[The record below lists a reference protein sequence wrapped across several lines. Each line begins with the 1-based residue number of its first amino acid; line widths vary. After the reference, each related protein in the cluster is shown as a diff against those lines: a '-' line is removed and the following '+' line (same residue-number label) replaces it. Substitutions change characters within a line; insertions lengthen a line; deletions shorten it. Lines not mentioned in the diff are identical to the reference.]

1 MYDERLGQALPR
13 EWSTETFLPYG
24 RIVGHEPI
32 FMGLFFT
39 LIFTLC
45 AYLGPETLFGSLAQ
59 YHVEV
64 IIAVLAILGSLLAIG
79 EYSVFRP
86 VQAWAVIGLS
96 VAVML
101 SFIFIGLR
109 GETFTALLGIL
120 PNVMIYF
127 MVAINCKKKS
137 HLQLLILVLTFT
149 AFFNIFEGYQAAR
162 LGDEDGK
169 RIIMMQG
176 ANGVFARIQARSFLA
191 DPNDFGQ
198 MLIGLLP
205 CLFFFWKKGSPPRNL
220 LFVYLPAAVLLFG
233 LYLTHS
239 RGAMMAVLIVAIF
252 AGRKKLGLVPSA
264 IGAGLLFVGL
274 TASGWSGGREVSAA
288 SGSDRTDAW
297 GAGLEL
303 LKAHPLF
310 GVGLGRFSEYYT
322 ITAHNTL
329 VVCAAELGLFGF
341 FFWMLFLFTTLRD
354 CFVLSKPALAQ
365 QSAEEAAPERPMYLP
380 AELGLSPAGA
390 AQYGMGQAY
399 LQFHGG
405 AVEAASLPGSTVMN
419 GLPGY
424 VGDFEDKLLAP
435 AEIHR
440 LGGVMLVSIAGFLA
454 AGWFLSRAFT
464 MTFFLIGGIIQALY
478 RMGLAQEIVPPPL
491 TMPYAAKRSVVL
503 CMVGILMMYV
513 FLRLVNLMGK

>member
-1 MYDERLGQALPR
+1 
-13 EWSTETFLPYG
+13 
-24 RIVGHEPI
+24 
-32 FMGLFFT
+32 MGLFFT
-39 LIFTLC
+39 LLFTLC
-45 AYLGPETLFGSLAQ
+45 AYLSPETLFGEFAQ
-59 YHVEV
+59 YHVEIV
-64 IIAVLAILGSLLAIG
+64 IAVLAMLGSALAIG
-79 EYSVFRP
+79 EYKVFRP
-86 VQAWAVIGLS
+86 VQAWAVLGLS

-101 SFIFIGLR
+101 SFIFIGLKF
-109 GETFTALLGIL
+109 EVFNALLGIL

-127 MVAINCKKKS
+127 MVAINFKKKS
-137 HLQLLILVLTFT
+137 HLQLLILVLLFT

-169 RIIMMQG
+169 RIVMMQG
-176 ANGVFARIQARSFLA
+176 ANGAFARIQARSFLA

-198 MLIGLLP
+198 MLIALLP

-220 LFVYLPAAVLLFG
+220 LLVYVPAGVLLFG

-239 RGAMMAVLIVAIF
+239 RGAMIALLIAAIVT
-252 AGRKKLGLVPSA
+252 GRKKLGIIPSA

-274 TASGWSGGREVSAA
+274 TATGWTGGRDVSAA

-310 GVGLGRFSEYYT
+310 GVGYGRFSEYYT

-341 FFWMLFLFTTLRD
+341 FCWMLFLFPTLRD
-354 CFVLSKPALAQ
+354 CFVTSKKP
-365 QSAEEAAPERPMYLP
+365 SGEKDAEAKEESHRPVYLP

-390 AQYGMGQAY
+390 AQYGIGNPY
-399 LQFHGG
+399 LQFRGETS
-405 AVEAASLPGSTVMN
+405 EAAATPVPGPMAMAGSL
-419 GLPGY
+419 GY
-424 VGDFEDKLLAP
+424 AGEFEEKLLAP

-440 LGGVMLVSIAGFLA
+440 LAGVMLVSIAGFLA

-491 TMPYAAKRSVVL
+491 TMPYAAKRSVLL
-503 CMVGILMMYV
+503 CLAGIVMMYV
-513 FLRLVNLMGK
+513 FLRMVNLLGK

>member
-1 MYDERLGQALPR
+1 
-13 EWSTETFLPYG
+13 
-24 RIVGHEPI
+24 
-32 FMGLFFT
+32 MGLFFT
-39 LIFTLC
+39 LVFTLC
-45 AYLGPETLFGSLAQ
+45 AYLSPETLFGSLAQ
-59 YHVEV
+59 YHVEIV
-64 IIAVLAILGSLLAIG
+64 IAVLAMLGSLLAVG
-79 EYSVFRP
+79 QYSVFRP
-86 VQAWAVIGLS
+86 VQAWAVLGLS
-96 VAVML
+96 MAVML
-101 SFIFIGLR
+101 SFIFIGLK
-109 GETFTALLGIL
+109 GETLDALLGIL

-127 MVAINCKKKS
+127 MVAINFKKKS
-137 HLQLLILVLTFT
+137 HLQLLILVLLFT
-149 AFFNIFEGYQAAR
+149 AFFNIFEGLQAAR
-162 LGDEDGK
+162 MGDEDGK

-176 ANGVFARIQARSFLA
+176 ANGAFARIQARTFLA

-220 LFVYLPAAVLLFG
+220 FLVYLPAAVLLFG

-239 RGAMMAVLIVAIF
+239 RGAMMAVLIVAVV
-252 AGRKKLGLVPSA
+252 AGRKKLGIVPSA

-310 GVGLGRFSEYYT
+310 GVGFGRFSEYYT

-341 FFWMLFLFTTLRD
+341 FCWMLFLFPTLRD
-354 CFVLSKPALAQ
+354 CFVLSKPSLRQ
-365 QSAEEAAPERPMYLP
+365 EDAEKHEEPGRPVYLP
-380 AELGLSPAGA
+380 AKLGLSPAGA
-390 AQYGMGQAY
+390 AHYGLGQTY
-399 LQFHGG
+399 LQFQG
-405 AVEAASLPGSTVMN
+405 AAAETAALAGPPAMT

-424 VGDFEDKLLAP
+424 AGEFEDRPLPP

-440 LGGVMLVSIAGFLA
+440 LAGVMLVSIAGFLA

-464 MTFFLIGGIIQALY
+464 MTFFLIGGMIQALY
-478 RMGLAQEIVPPPL
+478 RMGLAQEIAPPPL
-491 TMPYAAKRSVVL
+491 TMAFAAKRSVML
-503 CMVGILMMYV
+503 CMAGIAMMYV

>member
-1 MYDERLGQALPR
+1 
-13 EWSTETFLPYG
+13 
-24 RIVGHEPI
+24 
-32 FMGLFFT
+32 MGLIFT
-39 LIFTLC
+39 LLFTLC
-45 AYLGPETLFGSLAQ
+45 AYLSPETLFGELAQ
-59 YHVEV
+59 YHVEIV
-64 IIAVLAILGSLLAIG
+64 VAVLALLGSALAVG
-79 EYSVFRP
+79 EYRVFRQ
-86 VQAWAVIGLS
+86 VQAWAVLGLS
-96 VAVML
+96 IAVML
-101 SFIFIGLR
+101 SFIFIGLK
-109 GETFTALLGIL
+109 GEVLNALLGIL

-127 MVAINCKKKS
+127 MVAINFRKKS
-137 HLQLLILVLTFT
+137 HLQLLILVLLFT

-162 LGDEDGK
+162 IGDEDGK

-176 ANGVFARIQARSFLA
+176 ANGAFARIQARSFLA

-198 MLIGLLP
+198 MLIALLP

-239 RGAMMAVLIVAIF
+239 RGAMIAVLIVAIV
-252 AGRKKLGLVPSA
+252 AGRKKLGIVPSA

-274 TASGWSGGREVSAA
+274 TATGWTGGRDVSAA

-310 GVGLGRFSEYYT
+310 GVGYGRFSEYYT

-341 FFWMLFLFTTLRD
+341 FCWMLFLFPTLRD
-354 CFVLSKPALAQ
+354 CFILSKQPPGEKSADTQ
-365 QSAEEAAPERPMYLP
+365 QGQQRPVYLP
-380 AELGLSPAGA
+380 AELGLSPAVA
-390 AQYGMGQAY
+390 AQYGMGHPY
-399 LQFHGG
+399 LQFQAGG
-405 AVEAASLPGSTVMN
+405 REAAPAPASGQLAMA

-424 VGDFEDKLLAP
+424 AEEFEEKLLKP
-435 AEIHR
+435 AEIQR
-440 LGGVMLVSIAGFLA
+440 LAGVMLVSVAGFLA

-491 TMPYAAKRSVVL
+491 TMPFAAKWSVL
-503 CMVGILMMYV
+503 MCLMGIMMMYV
-513 FLRLVNLMGK
+513 FLRLVNLVGK

>member
-1 MYDERLGQALPR
+1 
-13 EWSTETFLPYG
+13 
-24 RIVGHEPI
+24 
-32 FMGLFFT
+32 MGIFFT
-39 LIFTLC
+39 LLFTLC
-45 AYLGPETLFGSLAQ
+45 AYLSPETLFGELAQ

-64 IIAVLAILGSLLAIG
+64 VIAVLAMLGSLLAIG
-79 EYSVFRP
+79 EYKVLRP
-86 VQAWAVIGLS
+86 VQGWAVLGLS
-96 VAVML
+96 LAVML
-101 SFIFIGLR
+101 SFLFIGLK
-109 GETFTALLGIL
+109 GEMFNALLAIL
-120 PNVMIYF
+120 PNVLIYV
-127 MVAINCKKKS
+127 MVAINFRKKS
-137 HLQLLILVLTFT
+137 HLQLLILVLLFT
-149 AFFNIFEGYQAAR
+149 ALFNIAEGYQAAW

-176 ANGVFARIQARSFLA
+176 ANGAFARIQARSFLA

-205 CLFFFWKKGSPPRNL
+205 CLFFFWKKGTPARNL
-220 LFVYLPAAVLLFG
+220 LFVYLPAGVLLFG
-233 LYLTHS
+233 LFLTHS
-239 RGAMMAVLIVAIF
+239 RGAMIAVLIVAVV
-252 AGRKKLGLVPSA
+252 AGRKKLGVVPSA

-274 TASGWSGGREVSAA
+274 TATGWTGGRDVSAA

-310 GVGLGRFSEYYT
+310 GVGYGRFSEYYT

-341 FFWMLFLFTTLRD
+341 FCWMLFLFPTVRD
-354 CFVLSKPALAQ
+354 CLVTSRCASGEKDAKVDQAQ
-365 QSAEEAAPERPMYLP
+365 DRPVYLP

-390 AQYGMGQAY
+390 AQYGMGNAY
-399 LQFHGG
+399 LQFRGG
-405 AVEAASLPGSTVMN
+405 ATEAVPSTVAGPSAMA

-424 VGDFEDKLLAP
+424 AGAFEEKLLAP
-435 AEIHR
+435 AEIQR
-440 LGGVMLVSIAGFLA
+440 LAGVMLVSLTGFLA

-491 TMPYAAKRSVVL
+491 TMSYTARQAVL
-503 CMVGILMMYV
+503 LCLAGIALMYV
-513 FLRLVNLMGK
+513 FLRLVNLVGK